1 LARNPVQKR
10 RAQRPGA
17 ECRRQRK
24 SPSLQWEYTFARPF
38 HETKGMIAQHRLL
51 SEVAVLADEG
61 VFRTTAAHELGN
73 INAEHLRNA
82 HALIESGRSHGKVVL
97 AGLRQSV

>member
-1 LARNPVQKR
+1 
-10 RAQRPGA
+10 
-17 ECRRQRK
+17 
-24 SPSLQWEYTFARPF
+24 
-38 HETKGMIAQHRLL
+38 
-51 SEVAVLADEG
+51 VAVLADEG